1 MLGWSTFYVIILS
14 LIFQVN
20 KKKDKAYF
28 YNDNSVDMTV
38 EEDFKS
44 LWRTSNVESLDEKKI
59 EEYLNKHGLSIL
71 KDQGIKRII
80 HGPPK
85 RKGQRRRANV
95 KIQNVHMPEGLLQN
109 YEVD

>member
-1 MLGWSTFYVIILS
+1 MLGWSTVYVAILS
-14 LIFQVN
+14 CIFQVN

-71 KDQGIKRII
+71 KDQGVKRII

-85 RKGQRRRANV
+85 RKAQRRRANV